1 MEHESLLAPLTT
13 LRCGGPARV
22 LVEATTVGRALD
34 AVTGCDD
41 RGEPVLLLGG
51 GSNVVVADEGFPG
64 TVVRMVTKGV
74 DVDDRGETVDLRL
87 AAGESWD
94 RVVALTV
101 DEDLTGLEL
110 LSGIP
115 GSVGAAPVQNIGA
128 YGAELASVL
137 ESVTAFDRQQRQSMR
152 LGPEDCG
159 FGYRTSRFKR
169 EPNRWLIADVTLRL
183 RRVEGDTGMV
193 EVGHPDLVDRL
204 GVAPG
209 EPVSARRLRRAVL
222 AVRRTKGMVIDV
234 VDHDSWSVGSFFLN
248 PVVDRET
255 LDRLPPNVPH
265 RPAGEGRYRLSA
277 AWLIEASGIGKG
289 WGIRE
294 GVAATISTRHTLA
307 LTNRGG
313 ATTADVLA
321 LARAVVRSVHRRFGL
336 TLEPEPTLVNCSL

>member
-1 MEHESLLAPLTT
+1 VRLAPLTT

-22 LVEATTVGRALD
+22 LVEATTSDRALD
-34 AVTGCDD
+34 AVSHCDD

-51 GSNVVVADEGFPG
+51 GSNVVVADGGYVG
-64 TVVRMVTKGV
+64 TVVRMATAGIAARDDGD
-74 DVDDRGETVDLRL
+74 DVVLRL
-87 AAGESWD
+87 AAGETWD

-137 ESVTAFDRQQRQSMR
+137 EWVTAFDRRQRRSVR
-152 LGPEDCG
+152 LGREDCE

-169 EPNRWLIADVTLRL
+169 EPNRWLITEVTLRL
-183 RRVEGDTGMV
+183 RRVAGETGMA
-193 EVGHPDLVDRL
+193 EVGHADLVDRL

-222 AVRRTKGMVIDV
+222 MVRRAKGMVIDV
-234 VDHDSWSVGSFFLN
+234 VDHDTWSVGSFFLN
-248 PVVDRET
+248 PVIDRET
-255 LDRLPPNVPH
+255 LDRLPTDVPL
-265 RPAGEGRYRLSA
+265 RPAGDGLYRLSA

-289 WGIRE
+289 WAIRE
-294 GVAATISTRHTLA
+294 GSPATISTRHTLA

-313 ATTADVLA
+313 ATTADILE
-321 LARAVVRSVHRRFGL
+321 LARAVVDSVENRFGL

>member
-1 MEHESLLAPLTT
+1 MRLAPLTT

-22 LVEATTVGRALD
+22 LVEATTSDRALD
-34 AVTGCDD
+34 AVSGCDD

-51 GSNVVVADEGFPG
+51 GSNVVVADAGYEG
-64 TVVRMVTKGV
+64 TVVRMATAGIAARDDGD
-74 DVDDRGETVDLRL
+74 DVVLRL
-87 AAGESWD
+87 AAGETWD

-128 YGAELASVL
+128 YGADLASVL
-137 ESVTAFDRQQRQSMR
+137 ESVTAFDRRKRRSVR
-152 LGPEDCG
+152 LGREDCE

-169 EPNRWLIADVTLRL
+169 EPNRWLITEVTLRL
-183 RRVEGDTGMV
+183 RRVAGETGMA
-193 EVGHPDLVDRL
+193 EVGHVDLVDRL

-222 AVRRTKGMVIDV
+222 MVRRAKGMVIDV
-234 VDHDSWSVGSFFLN
+234 VDHDTWSVGSFFLN
-248 PVVDRET
+248 PVIDRET
-255 LDRLPPNVPH
+255 LDRLPTDVPR
-265 RPAGEGRYRLSA
+265 RPAGDGLYRLSA

-289 WGIRE
+289 WAIRE
-294 GVAATISTRHTLA
+294 GSPATISTRHTLA

-313 ATTADVLA
+313 ATAADILE
-321 LARAVVRSVHRRFGL
+321 LARAVVDSVENRFGL